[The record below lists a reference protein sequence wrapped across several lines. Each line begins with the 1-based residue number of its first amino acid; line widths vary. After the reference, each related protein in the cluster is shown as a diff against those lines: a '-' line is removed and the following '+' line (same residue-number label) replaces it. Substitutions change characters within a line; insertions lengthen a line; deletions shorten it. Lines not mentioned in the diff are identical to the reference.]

1 VCGVVRVWTDIGW
14 DVRRVCEPELELELE
29 LPAAAMVPPV

>member
-14 DVRRVCEPELELELE
+14 DVRRVCEPELDLEL
-29 LPAAAMVPPV
+29 LVAAIVPPV

>member
-14 DVRRVCEPELELELE
+14 DVRRVCELELEL
-29 LPAAAMVPPV
+29 LAADIVPPV